1 MAQNCS
7 EGEAVELMTQT
18 APWGNKRADDP
29 VVLRR
34 GGNRADDPDCS
45 GAGGNSRLMTQNCSE
60 GGAVELM
67 TQTAPWGNKRADDP
81 VVPRMGE
88 Q

>member
-1 MAQNCS
+1 MSGVLAVPNTGRTIGLMTQIVPGGGNSRLMAQNCS

-29 VVLRR
+29 VV
-34 GGNRADDPDCS
+34 
-45 GAGGNSRLMTQNCSE
+45 
-60 GGAVELM
+60 
-67 TQTAPWGNKRADDP
+67 
-81 VVPRMGE
+81 PRTGE

>member
-1 MAQNCS
+1 MLACLVATVVSDSLRPLCDSLDYSLPGSSAHGVLQARILECPGGGNSGLMTQNCS

-29 VVLRR
+29 VV
-34 GGNRADDPDCS
+34 
-45 GAGGNSRLMTQNCSE
+45 
-60 GGAVELM
+60 
-67 TQTAPWGNKRADDP
+67 
-81 VVPRMGE
+81 PRTGE